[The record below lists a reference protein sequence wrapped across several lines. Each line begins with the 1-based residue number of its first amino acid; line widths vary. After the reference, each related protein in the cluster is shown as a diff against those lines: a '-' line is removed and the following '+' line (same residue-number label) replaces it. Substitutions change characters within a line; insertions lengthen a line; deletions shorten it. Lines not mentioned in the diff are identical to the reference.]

1 MSTGM
6 LYINGQEAE
15 ATYGLIVVSFAGDLS
30 APARAYNFLN
40 IPSLPGAIDP
50 GVAPNEGVRQV
61 TVNFIVQASSQTTLY
76 ATLDKI
82 KAVCGTGLVELQTP
96 YSTSRALYGV
106 LQSLECAPY
115 TSALLNGWVS
125 GAVTFI
131 CANPYWWDISP
142 SVVAFTTATDIPLG
156 TAPSAG
162 RDDWSAIITITGS
175 AVNPTLTY
183 KDYTGATVGTMAF
196 THTVA
201 AGDSLV
207 IDCGRR
213 TVTKIVS
220 SVSSNAISTL
230 TAGYAFPALS
240 PDDASFSAS
249 LWPTL
254 TTSTGTGSITY
265 YRAWR

>member
-1 MSTGM
+1 MATGI
-6 LYINGQEAE
+6 LYLNGQEAE
-15 ATYGLIVVSFAGDLS
+15 ATYGLIVTSFAGDLS
-30 APARAYNFLN
+30 APTRGYSLLN

-50 GVAPNEGVRQV
+50 GIAPNEGVRTV
-61 TVNFIVQASSQTTLY
+61 TVNFLVQASSETTLY
-76 ATLDKI
+76 TSLDKI

-96 YSTSRALYGV
+96 YSTTRGLYGV
-106 LQSLECAPY
+106 LTSLECAPFAA
-115 TSALLNGWVS
+115 SLLNGWVS
-125 GAVTFI
+125 GAITFV
-131 CANPYWWDISP
+131 CANPYWFDLSP
-142 SVVAFTTATDIPLG
+142 STVAFTTATAIPLG
-156 TAPSAG
+156 TAPSIG
-162 RDDWSAIITITGS
+162 RDAWSAVITITGS

-183 KDYTGATVGTMAF
+183 KDYTGATVGTMVF

-220 SVSSNAISTL
+220 AVSSNAMSTL

-254 TTSTGTGSITY
+254 TTSTGSGSITY